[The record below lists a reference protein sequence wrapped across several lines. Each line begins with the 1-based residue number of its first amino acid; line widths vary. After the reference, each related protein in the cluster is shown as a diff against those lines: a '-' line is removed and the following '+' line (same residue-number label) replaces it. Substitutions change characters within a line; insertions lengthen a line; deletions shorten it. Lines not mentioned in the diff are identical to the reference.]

1 MRLVIRFYGEAKCMK
16 SRLTRSLGAIRF
28 TREFAVLARKILVV
42 AVVSLAVIGLQ
53 GIVLWLFDRGAN
65 DLIQHPLDG
74 VYFMLVSI
82 FGETTAPSTIGARVM
97 TIIALLEGLVLGAY
111 VVVVAAVFNLRG
123 GGVFMKLFSN
133 HIVICGWNT
142 QGEKIIEGL
151 LEASDDDIIVI
162 PGDEKPESPCLRNKR
177 VRVIDG
183 DPTSDATLDEAGI
196 DIARSAIILTDTKL
210 PSDAADAKTLMVGL
224 AVESKN
230 PAVYTCAQ
238 VVDSASE
245 VHLRRANVDE
255 VVSMDHIGAQLS
267 VASAVNPGVTQVINE
282 LVTFNEGSE
291 FYRIEPPT
299 ELLGK
304 LFSEAALLWLDQH
317 VILIAVETSDVEHL
331 PEDLTDTE
339 RRRLIDDI
347 GRYGRA
353 VLVNPER
360 YAIASSDALFLI
372 ADKRPEFLV

>member
-1 MRLVIRFYGEAKCMK
+1 MK
-16 SRLTRSLGAIRF
+16 SRLTSSLGAIRF

-65 DLIQHPLDG
+65 DLIQDPLDG

-97 TIIALLEGLVLGAY
+97 TIVALLEGLVLGAY

-162 PGDEKPESPCLRNKR
+162 PGDEKPESPYLRNKR

-183 DPTSDATLDEAGI
+183 DPTSDATLSEAGI
-196 DIARSAIILTDTKL
+196 GIARSAIILTDTKL

-230 PAVYTCAQ
+230 PAVHTCAQ

-282 LVTFNEGSE
+282 LVTFNDGSE

-304 LFSEAALLWLDQH
+304 LFFEAALLWLNQH
-317 VILIAVETSDVEHL
+317 VLLIAVETSDVEHL

-360 YAIASSDALFLI
+360 YVIASSDALFLI
-372 ADKRPEFLV
+372 SDKRPEFLV

>member
-1 MRLVIRFYGEAKCMK
+1 MI
-16 SRLTRSLGAIRF
+16 SRLTGSLGAIRF

-42 AVVSLAVIGLQ
+42 AAVSLAVIGLQ

-65 DLIQHPLDG
+65 NLIQDPLDG

-162 PGDEKPESPCLRNKR
+162 PGDEKPESSYLRNKR

-196 DIARSAIILTDTKL
+196 HIARSAIILTDTKL
-210 PSDAADAKTLMVGL
+210 PSGAADAKTLMVGL

-282 LVTFNEGSE
+282 LVTFNDGSE

-353 VLVNPER
+353 VLVNPEK

-372 ADKRPEFLV
+372 SDKRPEYLVG